1 MAHFDRRYVMKSVL
15 SFAAGLLATVVMLA
29 THAAAR
35 PQVPPGV
42 KTAAPPY
49 TTAQAARG
57 EKLVKE
63 HCATCHR
70 EDLKSGEGD
79 IGLSDV
85 GLLQY
90 WGVTPL
96 GVLARQIQTTMPVDD
111 PNTLTLQQATDVVA
125 FVLWKNYY
133 PAGTRELPADLKAL
147 NRIQLQTAEEH
158 LQLFVALAKK

>member
-1 MAHFDRRYVMKSVL
+1 MRIVL
-15 SFAAGLLATVVMLA
+15 SFAAALLAAVVMLD
-29 THAAAR
+29 TRAAAK

-49 TTAQAARG
+49 TSAQAARG
-57 EKLVKE
+57 ERLVKE
-63 HCATCHR
+63 HCSACHR
-70 EDLKSGEGD
+70 EDLRSGEGD
-79 IGLSDV
+79 IGLSDAQF
-85 GLLQY
+85 LQY

-96 GVLARQIQTTMPVDD
+96 GVLARLIQTTMPVDE

-133 PAGTRELPADLKAL
+133 PAGTKELPADLAAL
-147 NRIQLQTAEEH
+147 NRMQLQTPEEH

>member
-1 MAHFDRRYVMKSVL
+1 MKKTL
-15 SFAAGLLATVVMLA
+15 WATAWLLAAAIPLD
-29 THAAAR
+29 THVAAK

-49 TTAQAARG
+49 TSAQAARG
-57 EKLVKE
+57 QRLVKE
-63 HCATCHR
+63 HCSACHR
-70 EDLKSGEGD
+70 EDLRSGEGD
-79 IGLSDV
+79 IGLSDAQF
-85 GLLQY
+85 LQY

-96 GVLARQIQTTMPVDD
+96 GVLARLIQTTMPVDN

-147 NRIQLQTAEEH
+147 NRIQLQTVDNAPCGARVVLDLRE
-158 LQLFVALAKK
+158 